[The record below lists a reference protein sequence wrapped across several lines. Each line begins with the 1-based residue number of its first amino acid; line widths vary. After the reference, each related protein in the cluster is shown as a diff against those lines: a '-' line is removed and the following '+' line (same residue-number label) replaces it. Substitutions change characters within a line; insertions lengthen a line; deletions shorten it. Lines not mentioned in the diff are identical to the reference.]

1 MRLQWVPNASVS
13 ALHSGEMCAK
23 FASQLTDPTL
33 LERLGGYVASIEQ
46 LLQPKLADTR
56 TFWYRLIAT
65 AAEIGPNFELAQTA
79 LLKCGVFANAS
90 VVNTLAGHITDIE
103 ASFNQLY
110 PKHDEQVLLRV
121 RPLQEQ
127 WLGYGQGVMAHLGRM
142 TDKSLIPEEVRV
154 IPVQPVIGGY
164 GWAHIETNMLR
175 IEAML
180 TNPMVEIP
188 EIVRLGWLASQVQL
202 ELPRFSE
209 LLGATQLHKVAP
221 FAMLPPVL
229 AAAQVVEL
237 SACTEENVALAIEN
251 WHIPVP
257 QGWDLHERL
266 VPTLLDWWETYL
278 TTRPEWHIAMQALG
292 KMLAAD

>member
-1 MRLQWVPNASVS
+1 MRLNWVPNASVS
-13 ALHSGEMCAK
+13 ALHSAEMCAK
-23 FASQLTDPTL
+23 FAPQLTDPNVPN
-33 LERLGGYVASIEQ
+33 RLSDFVLSIEQ
-46 LLQPKLADTR
+46 LVQPKLADTR
-56 TFWYRLIAT
+56 AFWYRLIAT

-90 VVNTLAGHITDIE
+90 LVNTLAGHITDIE
-103 ASFNQLY
+103 AAFNQLF
-110 PKHDEQVLLRV
+110 PKHDEQVMLRI

-127 WLGYGQGVMAHLGRM
+127 WLGYGQGLMAHLGRL
-142 TDKSLIPEEVRV
+142 TDKALVAQEVKV
-154 IPVQPVIGGY
+154 IPVQPVVGGY
-164 GWAHIETNMLR
+164 GWAHIESNMVR

-180 TNPMVEIP
+180 TNPMIEIP
-188 EIVRLGWLASQVQL
+188 EVVRLAWLTSQVQL

-209 LLGATQLHKVAP
+209 LLGTSLLHKVAP
-221 FAMLPPVL
+221 FAMLAPVL

-257 QGWDLHERL
+257 QGWDLQERL
-266 VPTLLDWWETYL
+266 VPTLLDWWETHL
-278 TTRPEWHIAMQALG
+278 TARPEWHIAMQALG

>member
-1 MRLQWVPNASVS
+1 MV
-13 ALHSGEMCAK
+13 
-23 FASQLTDPTL
+23 
-33 LERLGGYVASIEQ
+33 
-46 LLQPKLADTR
+46 
-56 TFWYRLIAT
+56 
-65 AAEIGPNFELAQTA
+65 
-79 LLKCGVFANAS
+79 
-90 VVNTLAGHITDIE
+90 
-103 ASFNQLY
+103 
-110 PKHDEQVLLRV
+110 
-121 RPLQEQ
+121 
-127 WLGYGQGVMAHLGRM
+127 
-142 TDKSLIPEEVRV
+142 
-154 IPVQPVIGGY
+154 
-164 GWAHIETNMLR
+164 R

-188 EIVRLGWLASQVQL
+188 EVVRLGWLASQVQL

-209 LLGATQLHKVAP
+209 LLGATQLYKVAP

-237 SACTEENVALAIEN
+237 SACTEENVALAIGN

-257 QGWDLHERL
+257 QGWDLQERL